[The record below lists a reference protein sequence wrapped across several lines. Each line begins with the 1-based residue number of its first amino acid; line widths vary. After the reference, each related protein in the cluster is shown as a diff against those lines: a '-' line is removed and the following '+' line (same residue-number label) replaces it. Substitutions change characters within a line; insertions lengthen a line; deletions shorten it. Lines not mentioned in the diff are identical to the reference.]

1 MCSLS
6 RGHIGLPNDV
16 NTVSYFVGAE
26 RTHISQRET
35 FNNAQRYIS
44 TFYYL
49 YMPLS
54 SRISMLR
61 HSSISQPRTVLT
73 VTCFASN
80 CAQILVSFLC
90 KHCRCQAIKHS
101 GEHERWNQ
109 ALRLWREHPADW
121 LDGKLVRRYS
131 LLYGCKFSLPLLTH
145 KDQRKEK
152 KKHNKT
158 QREKNTQQT
167 NNTHIVRIFPPLT
180 PPSLPLPLSSSLSS
194 SPLSPPSSPLSDL
207 LFVYISPS
215 APLCLSPSLHPSSS
229 PSFSLP
235 LCFIIVLL
243 RGVIPVPVP
252 VAAYVTW
259 PLCQYP

>member
-131 LLYGCKFSLPLLTH
+131 LLYGCKFSLPLLS
-145 KDQRKEK
+145 
-152 KKHNKT
+152 
-158 QREKNTQQT
+158 
-167 NNTHIVRIFPPLT
+167 PP
-180 PPSLPLPLSSSLSS
+180 PPSPPFPLSSFLSFFSLSLSPLSFFFFSS
-194 SPLSPPSSPLSDL
+194 SPP
-207 LFVYISPS
+207 
-215 APLCLSPSLHPSSS
+215 LSPSLMPVVHRDLINTFLALALYGVP
-229 PSFSLP
+229 P
-235 LCFIIVLL
+235 IIES
-243 RGVIPVPVP
+243 
-252 VAAYVTW
+252 Y
-259 PLCQYP
+259 